1 MFFLPSFADDDIM
14 NILTMN
20 RMMMTMVMMVLE
32 VVIVVM
38 VVMVVMMLE
47 VAARPGGAKR
57 LECTVETIFL
67 HLSNW

>member
-1 MFFLPSFADDDIM
+1 MMIM

-20 RMMMTMVMMVLE
+20 RMMMTMVMTVLE
-32 VVIVVM
+32 VVIVM
-38 VVMVVMMLE
+38 MVVMMLE
-47 VAARPGGAKR
+47 VAARPGGANR